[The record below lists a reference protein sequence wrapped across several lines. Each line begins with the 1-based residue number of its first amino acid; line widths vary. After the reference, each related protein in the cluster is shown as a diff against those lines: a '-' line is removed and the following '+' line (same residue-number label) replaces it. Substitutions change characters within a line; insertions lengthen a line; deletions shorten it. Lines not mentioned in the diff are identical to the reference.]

1 MTSPLIFAAVLA
13 AGSSRRMGRDKL
25 SISFGGKSAVE
36 LSIEAFLSCGL
47 NIAGIIVAASESNF
61 NELNDILA
69 KYPLVSVI
77 HGGASRGE
85 SAHNCVKKAVD
96 TAEGK
101 GAVIAIHDAAR
112 CLVDSATICRA
123 VESAIKYSSGVAAVP
138 VRDTLRRA
146 DGTSVN
152 RDELLAMQTPQ
163 CFELYSIAE
172 AYEKSREN
180 GYADTDDCAVYMRY
194 VGEPHYSEGSLVN
207 QKLTYQTDLPFFYA
221 AKGDSMRIG
230 CGEDTHILIE
240 NRALIL
246 GGVNIPY
253 EKGLLGHSDA
263 DVLLHAVTDALL
275 GAAAMGDIGR
285 HFPDTDER
293 YRGISSITLL
303 KAAYEKILAQG
314 FRVNNIDATVIAQ
327 RPKLAPYID
336 QMRKNV
342 ADALTTDMANISI
355 KATTTEGM
363 NAEGRGECISAR
375 AVCTL
380 LPIK

>member
-1 MTSPLIFAAVLA
+1 MTAPLIFAAVLA

-96 TAEGK
+96 TAEGQ

-342 ADALTTDMANISI
+342 ADALTTDIANISI

>member
-1 MTSPLIFAAVLA
+1 MTAPLIFAAVLA

-96 TAEGK
+96 TAEGQS
-101 GAVIAIHDAAR
+101 AVIAIHDAAR
-112 CLVDSATICRA
+112 CLVDSPTICRA

>member
-1 MTSPLIFAAVLA
+1 MTAPLIFAAVLA

-96 TAEGK
+96 TAEGQS
-101 GAVIAIHDAAR
+101 AVIAIHDAAR

-342 ADALTTDMANISI
+342 ADALTTDIANISI

>member
-1 MTSPLIFAAVLA
+1 MTAPLIFAAVLA

-47 NIAGIIVAASESNF
+47 NIAGIIVASSESNF
-61 NELNDILA
+61 SELNDVLA

-77 HGGASRGE
+77 RGGSSRGE

-96 TAEGK
+96 TAEGQS
-101 GAVIAIHDAAR
+101 AVIAIHDAAR

-146 DGTSVN
+146 DGAYVN

-172 AYEKSREN
+172 AYEKSRLD

-253 EKGLLGHSDA
+253 AKGLLGHSDA

-342 ADALTTDMANISI
+342 ADALGTDIANISI

-380 LPIK
+380 LPSK

>member
-1 MTSPLIFAAVLA
+1 MTAPLIFAAVLA

-96 TAEGK
+96 TAEGQS
-101 GAVIAIHDAAR
+101 AVIAIHDAAR

-194 VGEPHYSEGSLVN
+194 AGEPHYSEGSLVN